1 MDGQLSFA
9 PLDYAGRHKA
19 RRVSSRDSSACLD
32 PDSAATRARSGPQS
46 RGGRA
51 IPGQGFISQTGFQ
64 PGPDGKTLAADGS
77 NCCKSVLT
85 RDGYPAHTT
94 QL

>member
-9 PLDYAGRHKA
+9 PLDYAGKKKRTK
-19 RRVSSRDSSACLD
+19 RDVFLAEIAAPVLIQ
-32 PDSAATRARSGPQS
+32 DSAATRARSGPQS

-64 PGPDGKTLAADGS
+64 P
-77 NCCKSVLT
+77 VLMARRLLPT
-85 RDGYPAHTT
+85 DQIVANRF
-94 QL
+94 